1 MKRFLASVFFAC
13 VAALAI
19 TACGTSGTAPA
30 ALTAAPSADQV
41 VAIQNA
47 CAIDAGIRPTVT
59 ALLTVPGL
67 ATVQEVAAVT
77 AARAVIDPICAN
89 PSGSVQANTLAVL
102 TGATGNVL
110 AIVTQLQARKSGSEP
125 AAK

>member
-1 MKRFLASVFFAC
+1 MKRFFSTVILAC
-13 VAALAI
+13 AAAFAI
-19 TACGTSGTAPA
+19 TACGTAGTAPA

-41 VAIQNA
+41 QAIQNA
-47 CAIDAGIRPTVT
+47 CAIDAGIRPSVTV
-59 ALLTVPGL
+59 LLAVPGL
-67 ATVQEVAAVT
+67 ATVQEVTAVT

-110 AIVTQLQARKSGSEP
+110 AIVTQLQARKAES
-125 AAK
+125 AK